1 MTDSHSRASAGGAG
15 APRRPAAL
23 TNRWVALAIVF
34 VTRTTMGYQ
43 FQAIASVGPLI
54 VTDLGLSWAQ
64 LGSLIGLYMLPGAF
78 LALPGGMLGQR
89 LGERRTVVASLALMV
104 VGGLVTA
111 ASHSFA
117 VAAAGRLLSGVGAVL
132 MNILLAKMVA
142 DWFTER
148 EMSTAM
154 AVMLTSWPV
163 GLGLAAATLGSL
175 ATRSS
180 WRMAIAMTA
189 LAAAVGL
196 VLIAFAYR
204 DPPRAP
210 ARAPGPAE
218 RRARLSTR
226 DVGLAVSAGFAWG
239 CFNASLVAVIAFGP
253 GMLMAGGVSLGEAGF
268 IVSLAIWVTIL
279 SVPLGGL
286 LADRLGR
293 PNLLIVTGSVAA
305 GLVTLLLPVL
315 EHPLLAFCLLGLTIG
330 APPGPVMSL
339 LPKSV
344 TPERLAPA
352 FGVYYAVFYV
362 MTAVT
367 QLGAGLV
374 RDLTGSP
381 AAPIRVAAL
390 VMASTALGL
399 AFFRLL
405 ERVGAADRT
414 RRPP

>member
-1 MTDSHSRASAGGAG
+1 MTDSHSRASAGGAE
-15 APRRPAAL
+15 APRRPAVL

-89 LGERRTVVASLALMV
+89 LGERRTVVASLALMI

-163 GLGLAAATLGSL
+163 GLGLAAATLGGL

-180 WRMAIAMTA
+180 WRMAIVATA
-189 LAAAVGL
+189 LAAALGL

-204 DPPRAP
+204 DPSRTAGGAAGAPP
-210 ARAPGPAE
+210 AR
-218 RRARLSTR
+218 RAGLAARE
-226 DVGLAVSAGFAWG
+226 VGLAVSAGLAWG
-239 CFNASLVAVIAFGP
+239 CFNASLVAVVAFGP
-253 GMLMAGGVSLGEAGF
+253 AMLTARGLSLGDAGF
-268 IVSLAIWVTIL
+268 VVSLAIWVTIL

-286 LADRLGR
+286 LTDRLRR
-293 PNLLIVTGSVAA
+293 PNLSIVAGSLAA
-305 GLVTLLLPVL
+305 GLVTMLLPVL
-315 EHPLLAFCLLGLTIG
+315 AHPLL
-330 APPGPVMSL
+330 
-339 LPKSV
+339 
-344 TPERLAPA
+344 
-352 FGVYYAVFYV
+352 
-362 MTAVT
+362 
-367 QLGAGLV
+367 
-374 RDLTGSP
+374 
-381 AAPIRVAAL
+381 
-390 VMASTALGL
+390 
-399 AFFRLL
+399 
-405 ERVGAADRT
+405 
-414 RRPP
+414 

>member
-1 MTDSHSRASAGGAG
+1 MSTGGRLAEG
-15 APRRPAAL
+15 AAVRYHPLHMA
-23 TNRWVALAIVF
+23 NRWVALAIVF
-34 VTRTTMGYQ
+34 VTRTSMGYQ
-43 FQAIASVGPLI
+43 FRSVASVGPLL
-54 VTDLGLSWAQ
+54 VPELGLTWAQ

-89 LGERRTVVASLALMV
+89 RGERRPVVASLALMV

-204 DPPRAP
+204 DPPPAP
-210 ARAPGPAE
+210 ARAPGPGVLPARPDGRGAAGSGDVAPAE
-218 RRARLSTR
+218 VGGAGAAGARLRRLLRGVLRHDGGHAARRRARARPHGQPRPADPRRRAR
-226 DVGLAVSAGFAWG
+226 DGLDGAGAG
-239 CFNASLVAVIAFGP
+239 ALPPSRAGGSRGPCTPASLTGRDPPATVPYERHGLQSDAS
-253 GMLMAGGVSLGEAGF
+253 GVRRGSLSN
-268 IVSLAIWVTIL
+268 I
-279 SVPLGGL
+279 P
-286 LADRLGR
+286 
-293 PNLLIVTGSVAA
+293 
-305 GLVTLLLPVL
+305 
-315 EHPLLAFCLLGLTIG
+315 
-330 APPGPVMSL
+330 
-339 LPKSV
+339 
-344 TPERLAPA
+344 
-352 FGVYYAVFYV
+352 
-362 MTAVT
+362 
-367 QLGAGLV
+367 
-374 RDLTGSP
+374 
-381 AAPIRVAAL
+381 
-390 VMASTALGL
+390 
-399 AFFRLL
+399 
-405 ERVGAADRT
+405 
-414 RRPP
+414 

>member
-1 MTDSHSRASAGGAG
+1 MSTGGRLAEG
-15 APRRPAAL
+15 AAVRYHPRHMA
-23 TNRWVALAIVF
+23 NRWVALAIVF
-34 VTRTTMGYQ
+34 VTRTSMGYQ
-43 FQAIASVGPLI
+43 FQSVASVGPLL
-54 VTDLGLSWAQ
+54 VPELGLTWAQ

-180 WRMAIAMTA
+180 WRMAIAVTS

-226 DVGLAVSAGFAWG
+226 DVGLAVSGGFAWG

-253 GMLMAGGVSLGEAGF
+253 GMLMARGVSLGEAGF

-315 EHPLLAFCLLGLTIG
+315 EYPLLAFCLLGLTIG

-381 AAPIRVAAL
+381 TAPIRVAAL

-399 AFFRLL
+399 ALFRLL
-405 ERVGAADRT
+405 ERVGAADRA
-414 RRPP
+414 RRHP